1 MGEKKLGEKRAE
13 KGLSDL
19 IARLTALTDSSD
31 KITVHDIREEIGERS
46 FGPFLIIPAVIEIS
60 PIGGIPGVPTAIAII
75 ISLFAVQILFGRK
88 HLWLPQIL
96 ERQTLDGEKLRKGLG
111 KLSSVSRYC
120 EKIFRPR
127 MKRLTAP
134 PYLQCLAVVVM
145 LLCVSVP
152 PLELIPFASTVP
164 MLAVIMVG
172 VALLMRDGLAAV
184 IAAVM
189 AAGSGYLVYSALAV

>member
-1 MGEKKLGEKRAE
+1 MSEKILGRKRKE
-13 KGLSDL
+13 QGLSSL
-19 IARLTALTDSSD
+19 IARLTSLVDTSEN
-31 KITVHDIREEIGERS
+31 ITVHDIREQIGERS

-60 PIGGIPGVPTAIAII
+60 PIGGIPGVPTAIAIV

-96 ERQTLDGEKLRKGLG
+96 ERQALDGQKLKKGLG
-111 KLSSVSRYC
+111 KLSSISCYC
-120 EKIFRPR
+120 EKFFRPR

-134 PYLQCLAVVVM
+134 PYLQCLAMVVM

-189 AAGSGYLVYSALAV
+189 AAGSGYLVYSALAA